1 VELAN
6 AYGELTNGAE
16 QLERFEKSREFRR
29 QRGAAE
35 YGEPA
40 AFNDILRRNALPVCT
55 GSALGF
61 DRLAM
66 IALDAEDISEVL
78 F

>member
-1 VELAN
+1 LA
-6 AYGELTNGAE
+6 
-16 QLERFEKSREFRR
+16 RFEASRAFRR

-40 AFNDILRRNALPVCT
+40 AFNDVLRRNALPPCS

-61 DRLAM
+61 DRLVM
-66 IALDAEDISEVL
+66 IAADAEDISEIL
-78 F
+78 Y